1 MKVFEVTHKITRTE
15 TRRIVAKDFEGAAK
29 IVSNLNVVGIRL
41 VDTSMAVHAN
51 KIRPFSV
58 KYEFMEYF
66 KSDWPES
73 YELLNKK
80 GFLSPKD
87 EVSLFKNIPTGR
99 RAGSPASLVIHNHIK
114 EAAGDFLGGDYNVK
128 NAWKKF
134 KKKYPEETKNYRL
147 RKMYRG
153 PRPQGNQSYCLKKDA
168 TRFSLYIHKE
178 WSPS

>member
-87 EVSLFKNIPTGR
+87 EVSLFKNIPT
-99 RAGSPASLVIHNHIK
+99 SLGIHNLIK
-114 EAAGDFLGGDYNVK
+114 EGARDFLGGDYNVK

-168 TRFSLYIHKE
+168 TRFSLYIYKE

>member
-87 EVSLFKNIPTGR
+87 EVSLFKNIPT
-99 RAGSPASLVIHNHIK
+99 SLVIHNHIK

-168 TRFSLYIHKE
+168 TRFSLYIYKE